1 MLWNLKVFQA
11 PRHRESKALRRFL
24 VDVVVPLCSRCLQ
37 SCQHL
42 PWFGTRQQ
50 AHTPLLLAYLPKPWC
65 PVTTLWS
72 DECAVHLS
80 IGSQNV
86 YIWAKENSRFFEEVV
101 HTTSHITVWAWIT
114 CELIIGPYFFYASVA
129 GENCLQPLCH
139 WLIPELDNLGLLN
152 SCNKMGHQPIMMQM
166 CVLSWTASFGCG
178 VDYMD
183 CSSILPEVLTYP
195 CMTTSCGL
203 VKEQLS
209 TICMH
214 FVAE

>member
-1 MLWNLKVFQA
+1 MKNKFLVFVWSHFLASRALQFIILYISIFLTWNSEMLWNLKVFQA

-37 SCQHL
+37 LCQHF

-80 IGSQNV
+80 TGSQNV

-101 HTTSHITVWAWIT
+101 HTTAHITVWAWIT
-114 CELIIGPYFFYASVA
+114 CELINGPYSFYASVA
-129 GENCLQPLCH
+129 GENYVTGWFQN
-139 WLIPELDNLGLLN
+139 LI
-152 SCNKMGHQPIMMQM
+152 IW
-166 CVLSWTASFGCG
+166 VF
-178 VDYMD
+178 
-183 CSSILPEVLTYP
+183 
-195 CMTTSCGL
+195 
-203 VKEQLS
+203 
-209 TICMH
+209 
-214 FVAE
+214 